1 MLEMPNGDV
10 LYVGYNRETDS
21 LDVGEAT
28 NAGIAVLHSFP
39 YDHETS
45 LDANLQR
52 VNEKL
57 NDMEE
62 YRVELQEAEY
72 GGGMRGKDERRM
84 RRWFAPHLS
93 YVVIKIPY
101 HILEF

>member
-1 MLEMPNGDV
+1 MAAEQFSRMAAEKMPVLEMSNGDV
-10 LYVGYNRETDS
+10 LYVGYNREPAS

-28 NAGIAVLHSFP
+28 NAGIAVQHSFP
-39 YDHETS
+39 YDHNAS

-72 GGGMRGKDERRM
+72 GGGMRR
-84 RRWFAPHLS
+84 
-93 YVVIKIPY
+93 
-101 HILEF
+101 